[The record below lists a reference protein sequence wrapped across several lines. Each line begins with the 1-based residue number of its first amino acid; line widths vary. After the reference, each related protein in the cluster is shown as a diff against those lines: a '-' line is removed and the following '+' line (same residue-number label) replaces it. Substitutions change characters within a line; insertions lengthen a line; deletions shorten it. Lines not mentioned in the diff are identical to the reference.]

1 MRKVYEIFILDWRR
15 LFKAPLAL
23 LLVIALIILP
33 SLYAWFN
40 IEALWDPYSNT
51 SGIKVAVS
59 IDDEGAEIDVPGKK
73 PQQVNVGNQLKKTLE
88 KNKKLGWTFVSED
101 EAKKGVKSGKYY
113 ASIHI
118 PKDFSEDMVSVV
130 NDNVTKPTID
140 YSVNEKINAIAPKM
154 TESGA
159 TTIVNQISSEFVGTV
174 SKAVLEEFNKAGID
188 LENELPTIRRL
199 KTKVFQVQDALP
211 ELKKMGAEAVKIEA
225 KLPELKA
232 KANQVVELNEKIPEL
247 NKATENVLLVEQQLP
262 KIDQL
267 EQDILVLQK
276 KIPEIKQIA
285 ESVKEVD
292 ENFGTIKKTVN
303 DAVNESGKAL
313 DVIDTAMAAIPTV
326 EKIAQN
332 GSGYVDKVS
341 DFADEINKSFDTLA
355 PAIKQNLTLMKQMAD
370 NIYQVTEAIKNGS
383 ITPEQ
388 AITELKKME
397 QDIDSLQ
404 QMITKQTATLESLNE
419 TLPNKP
425 FTDLIANLKTINS
438 QLGAQKETITKVRTE
453 LENGAQPS
461 EELLNQLN
469 EQAKNVSEK
478 LDQILANYDSEI
490 VPAIKV
496 GLNQIQGDLKDSQKL
511 LETLQAKIPE
521 ITQVLKDSR
530 ETLQTGQ
537 TYLEEF
543 QERLPEIQ
551 KTLDEATK
559 VINTKLDTIIAG
571 INEAANFYQ
580 NDYPNVKA
588 NIKKAANFIRDDLPG
603 LEKEINQASGLI
615 QEKMPEFEKAIK
627 IAADLSREELPEFEK
642 AINNAANKITDFDKN
657 YDLQSII
664 KMLRNDADKD
674 SSFIASPVKLKETS
688 YYPIPNYGSASSPF
702 YTALCL
708 WVGALLLISLLRVDV
723 EVPAGIFSHYH
734 RYFGRLLTFLSIGLM
749 QALIVTLGNI
759 FLLGVSIAEP
769 LLHVLFSMFIS
780 VVFMTI
786 VYTLVSLFNNVG
798 KGIAIILLVLQISG
812 AGGNF
817 PIQVSPPFFQAIYPF
832 LPFTYAVSLIRES
845 VGGLYMPTVWIDMSV
860 LAGFAI
866 LFITLGI
873 LLKKPLD
880 KVVPKLSEKAK
891 RSKLIH

>member
-1 MRKVYEIFILDWRR
+1 M
-15 LFKAPLAL
+15 
-23 LLVIALIILP
+23 
-33 SLYAWFN
+33 
-40 IEALWDPYSNT
+40 
-51 SGIKVAVS
+51 
-59 IDDEGAEIDVPGKK
+59 
-73 PQQVNVGNQLKKTLE
+73 
-88 KNKKLGWTFVSED
+88 
-101 EAKKGVKSGKYY
+101 KSGKYY

-267 EQDILVLQK
+267 GQDILVLQK

>member
-1 MRKVYEIFILDWRR
+1 
-15 LFKAPLAL
+15 
-23 LLVIALIILP
+23 
-33 SLYAWFN
+33 
-40 IEALWDPYSNT
+40 
-51 SGIKVAVS
+51 
-59 IDDEGAEIDVPGKK
+59 
-73 PQQVNVGNQLKKTLE
+73 
-88 KNKKLGWTFVSED
+88 
-101 EAKKGVKSGKYY
+101 
-113 ASIHI
+113 
-118 PKDFSEDMVSVV
+118 
-130 NDNVTKPTID
+130 
-140 YSVNEKINAIAPKM
+140 AIAPKM

-267 EQDILVLQK
+267 GQDILVLQK

-469 EQAKNVSEK
+469 EQAKNVSTK

-537 TYLEEF
+537 TYLKEF

-603 LEKEINQASGLI
+603 LEKEINQASNLI

-674 SSFIASPVKLKETS
+674 SSFIANPVKLKETS

>member
-1 MRKVYEIFILDWRR
+1 M
-15 LFKAPLAL
+15 
-23 LLVIALIILP
+23 
-33 SLYAWFN
+33 
-40 IEALWDPYSNT
+40 
-51 SGIKVAVS
+51 
-59 IDDEGAEIDVPGKK
+59 
-73 PQQVNVGNQLKKTLE
+73 
-88 KNKKLGWTFVSED
+88 
-101 EAKKGVKSGKYY
+101 
-113 ASIHI
+113 
-118 PKDFSEDMVSVV
+118 
-130 NDNVTKPTID
+130 
-140 YSVNEKINAIAPKM
+140 
-154 TESGA
+154 
-159 TTIVNQISSEFVGTV
+159 
-174 SKAVLEEFNKAGID
+174 
-188 LENELPTIRRL
+188 
-199 KTKVFQVQDALP
+199 
-211 ELKKMGAEAVKIEA
+211 
-225 KLPELKA
+225 
-232 KANQVVELNEKIPEL
+232 
-247 NKATENVLLVEQQLP
+247 EQQLP

-267 EQDILVLQK
+267 GQDILVLQK

>member
-1 MRKVYEIFILDWRR
+1 M
-15 LFKAPLAL
+15 
-23 LLVIALIILP
+23 
-33 SLYAWFN
+33 
-40 IEALWDPYSNT
+40 
-51 SGIKVAVS
+51 
-59 IDDEGAEIDVPGKK
+59 
-73 PQQVNVGNQLKKTLE
+73 
-88 KNKKLGWTFVSED
+88 
-101 EAKKGVKSGKYY
+101 
-113 ASIHI
+113 
-118 PKDFSEDMVSVV
+118 
-130 NDNVTKPTID
+130 
-140 YSVNEKINAIAPKM
+140 
-154 TESGA
+154 
-159 TTIVNQISSEFVGTV
+159 
-174 SKAVLEEFNKAGID
+174 EEFNKAGID

-267 EQDILVLQK
+267 GQDILVLQK

-469 EQAKNVSEK
+469 EQAKNVSAK

-537 TYLEEF
+537 TYLKEF

-603 LEKEINQASGLI
+603 LEKEINQASNLI

-674 SSFIASPVKLKETS
+674 SSFIANPVKLKETS

>member
-1 MRKVYEIFILDWRR
+1 
-15 LFKAPLAL
+15 
-23 LLVIALIILP
+23 
-33 SLYAWFN
+33 
-40 IEALWDPYSNT
+40 
-51 SGIKVAVS
+51 
-59 IDDEGAEIDVPGKK
+59 
-73 PQQVNVGNQLKKTLE
+73 
-88 KNKKLGWTFVSED
+88 
-101 EAKKGVKSGKYY
+101 
-113 ASIHI
+113 
-118 PKDFSEDMVSVV
+118 
-130 NDNVTKPTID
+130 
-140 YSVNEKINAIAPKM
+140 
-154 TESGA
+154 
-159 TTIVNQISSEFVGTV
+159 
-174 SKAVLEEFNKAGID
+174 
-188 LENELPTIRRL
+188 
-199 KTKVFQVQDALP
+199 
-211 ELKKMGAEAVKIEA
+211 
-225 KLPELKA
+225 
-232 KANQVVELNEKIPEL
+232 VVELNEKIPEL

-267 EQDILVLQK
+267 GQDILVLQK

>member
-1 MRKVYEIFILDWRR
+1 
-15 LFKAPLAL
+15 
-23 LLVIALIILP
+23 
-33 SLYAWFN
+33 
-40 IEALWDPYSNT
+40 
-51 SGIKVAVS
+51 
-59 IDDEGAEIDVPGKK
+59 PGKK
-73 PQQVNVGNQLKKTLE
+73 PQQVNVGDQLKKTLE

-267 EQDILVLQK
+267 GQDILVLQK

-438 QLGAQKETITKVRTE
+438 QLGAQKETITKVLTE

-469 EQAKNVSEK
+469 EQAKKVSAK

-537 TYLEEF
+537 TYLKEF

-603 LEKEINQASGLI
+603 LEKEINQASNLI

-674 SSFIASPVKLKETS
+674 SSFIANPVKLKETS

>member
-1 MRKVYEIFILDWRR
+1 M
-15 LFKAPLAL
+15 
-23 LLVIALIILP
+23 
-33 SLYAWFN
+33 
-40 IEALWDPYSNT
+40 
-51 SGIKVAVS
+51 
-59 IDDEGAEIDVPGKK
+59 
-73 PQQVNVGNQLKKTLE
+73 
-88 KNKKLGWTFVSED
+88 
-101 EAKKGVKSGKYY
+101 
-113 ASIHI
+113 
-118 PKDFSEDMVSVV
+118 
-130 NDNVTKPTID
+130 
-140 YSVNEKINAIAPKM
+140 
-154 TESGA
+154 
-159 TTIVNQISSEFVGTV
+159 
-174 SKAVLEEFNKAGID
+174 
-188 LENELPTIRRL
+188 
-199 KTKVFQVQDALP
+199 
-211 ELKKMGAEAVKIEA
+211 
-225 KLPELKA
+225 
-232 KANQVVELNEKIPEL
+232 
-247 NKATENVLLVEQQLP
+247 EQQLP

-267 EQDILVLQK
+267 GQDILVLQK

-469 EQAKNVSEK
+469 EQAKNVSAK

-537 TYLEEF
+537 TYLKEF

-603 LEKEINQASGLI
+603 LEKEINQASNLI

-674 SSFIASPVKLKETS
+674 SSFIANPVKLKETS

>member
-1 MRKVYEIFILDWRR
+1 MK
-15 LFKAPLAL
+15 
-23 LLVIALIILP
+23 
-33 SLYAWFN
+33 
-40 IEALWDPYSNT
+40 
-51 SGIKVAVS
+51 
-59 IDDEGAEIDVPGKK
+59 
-73 PQQVNVGNQLKKTLE
+73 
-88 KNKKLGWTFVSED
+88 
-101 EAKKGVKSGKYY
+101 
-113 ASIHI
+113 
-118 PKDFSEDMVSVV
+118 
-130 NDNVTKPTID
+130 
-140 YSVNEKINAIAPKM
+140 
-154 TESGA
+154 
-159 TTIVNQISSEFVGTV
+159 
-174 SKAVLEEFNKAGID
+174 
-188 LENELPTIRRL
+188 
-199 KTKVFQVQDALP
+199 
-211 ELKKMGAEAVKIEA
+211 
-225 KLPELKA
+225 
-232 KANQVVELNEKIPEL
+232 KIPEL

-267 EQDILVLQK
+267 GQDILVLQK

-469 EQAKNVSEK
+469 EQAKNVSAK

-537 TYLEEF
+537 TYLKEF

-603 LEKEINQASGLI
+603 LEKEINQASNLI

-674 SSFIASPVKLKETS
+674 SSFIANPVKLKETS

>member
-1 MRKVYEIFILDWRR
+1 M
-15 LFKAPLAL
+15 
-23 LLVIALIILP
+23 
-33 SLYAWFN
+33 
-40 IEALWDPYSNT
+40 
-51 SGIKVAVS
+51 
-59 IDDEGAEIDVPGKK
+59 
-73 PQQVNVGNQLKKTLE
+73 
-88 KNKKLGWTFVSED
+88 
-101 EAKKGVKSGKYY
+101 KSGKYY

-267 EQDILVLQK
+267 GQDILVLQK

-355 PAIKQNLTLMKQMAD
+355 PAIKQNLTIMKQMAD

-845 VGGLYMPTVWIDMSV
+845 VGGLYMPTVWIDMNV

>member
-1 MRKVYEIFILDWRR
+1 
-15 LFKAPLAL
+15 
-23 LLVIALIILP
+23 
-33 SLYAWFN
+33 
-40 IEALWDPYSNT
+40 
-51 SGIKVAVS
+51 
-59 IDDEGAEIDVPGKK
+59 
-73 PQQVNVGNQLKKTLE
+73 
-88 KNKKLGWTFVSED
+88 
-101 EAKKGVKSGKYY
+101 
-113 ASIHI
+113 
-118 PKDFSEDMVSVV
+118 MVSVV

-267 EQDILVLQK
+267 GQDILVLQK

-469 EQAKNVSEK
+469 EQAKNVSAK

-537 TYLEEF
+537 TYLKEF

-603 LEKEINQASGLI
+603 LEKEINQASNLI

-674 SSFIASPVKLKETS
+674 SSFIANPVKLKETS

>member
-1 MRKVYEIFILDWRR
+1 M
-15 LFKAPLAL
+15 
-23 LLVIALIILP
+23 
-33 SLYAWFN
+33 
-40 IEALWDPYSNT
+40 
-51 SGIKVAVS
+51 
-59 IDDEGAEIDVPGKK
+59 
-73 PQQVNVGNQLKKTLE
+73 
-88 KNKKLGWTFVSED
+88 
-101 EAKKGVKSGKYY
+101 
-113 ASIHI
+113 
-118 PKDFSEDMVSVV
+118 
-130 NDNVTKPTID
+130 
-140 YSVNEKINAIAPKM
+140 
-154 TESGA
+154 
-159 TTIVNQISSEFVGTV
+159 
-174 SKAVLEEFNKAGID
+174 
-188 LENELPTIRRL
+188 
-199 KTKVFQVQDALP
+199 
-211 ELKKMGAEAVKIEA
+211 
-225 KLPELKA
+225 
-232 KANQVVELNEKIPEL
+232 
-247 NKATENVLLVEQQLP
+247 EQQLP

-267 EQDILVLQK
+267 GQDILVLQK

-469 EQAKNVSEK
+469 EQAKKVSAK

-537 TYLEEF
+537 TYLKEF

-551 KTLDEATK
+551 K
-559 VINTKLDTIIAG
+559 
-571 INEAANFYQ
+571 
-580 NDYPNVKA
+580 NV
-588 NIKKAANFIRDDLPG
+588 R
-603 LEKEINQASGLI
+603 
-615 QEKMPEFEKAIK
+615 
-627 IAADLSREELPEFEK
+627 
-642 AINNAANKITDFDKN
+642 
-657 YDLQSII
+657 
-664 KMLRNDADKD
+664 
-674 SSFIASPVKLKETS
+674 
-688 YYPIPNYGSASSPF
+688 
-702 YTALCL
+702 
-708 WVGALLLISLLRVDV
+708 
-723 EVPAGIFSHYH
+723 
-734 RYFGRLLTFLSIGLM
+734 
-749 QALIVTLGNI
+749 
-759 FLLGVSIAEP
+759 
-769 LLHVLFSMFIS
+769 
-780 VVFMTI
+780 
-786 VYTLVSLFNNVG
+786 
-798 KGIAIILLVLQISG
+798 
-812 AGGNF
+812 
-817 PIQVSPPFFQAIYPF
+817 
-832 LPFTYAVSLIRES
+832 
-845 VGGLYMPTVWIDMSV
+845 
-860 LAGFAI
+860 
-866 LFITLGI
+866 
-873 LLKKPLD
+873 
-880 KVVPKLSEKAK
+880 
-891 RSKLIH
+891 